1 MAAILLNNIVIDLSD
16 ENDYTS
22 WHNDTATLK
31 TFSGDDHELS
41 VNVGESSLSIRAPL
55 NTMIM
60 IMDAI
65 ASEINYKTIPVI
77 TKGYECE
84 TECFNEY
91 FDIDGNYVK
100 KPCSVKIDMERMQK
114 AIDSERIEMPS
125 HINSANEI
133 KKFILSCAD
142 K

>member
-1 MAAILLNNIVIDLSD
+1 MAAILLKDIVIDLSD
-16 ENDYTS
+16 DSDYTT
-22 WHNDTATLK
+22 WGNDTATLAS
-31 TFSGDDHELS
+31 FSGDDHELR
-41 VNVGESSLSIRAPL
+41 VNVGDDSLSIRAPL
-55 NTMIM
+55 NVMMM

-77 TKGYECE
+77 TKEHQCE
-84 TECFNEY
+84 AECFNEY

-100 KPCSVKIDMERMQK
+100 KPCNVKIDMERMQK

-142 K
+142 N